1 MSDKSKNQNVIEEL
15 IVGHFDGSLTEPQE
29 TELAEALAAS
39 ASSKQLLLSYM
50 RMEGRLH
57 SLGRDGFLREPAAD
71 PEAIIRQPADITS
84 ADQHGN
90 QHSPSMRSR
99 FLAVSTSLAA
109 CAAVILMLTSGLWPS
124 SVNASSVLQK
134 AQHAAAEM
142 VDRTYRMVLA
152 DSDAESGS
160 GGREFTINVRGGGRY
175 VVRPTD
181 GGYVMGSDGTN
192 FWAARQTGPVWV
204 TGSFRSLSPE
214 LRRRIP
220 NRPLLGL
227 LTSPDEPFL
236 LDMSSLLSLIERE
249 YEIELGDSDD
259 VTEHHVRATLQ
270 SGRRGRPPVI
280 DFWADADSG
289 VVLRAKREWP
299 GGRQARFEFVKS
311 STLPD
316 QWYHYSQH
324 APDRQIQRVGA
335 TDAQ

>member
-1 MSDKSKNQNVIEEL
+1 MTDNAQNQDAIEEL
-15 IVGHFDGSLTEPQE
+15 IVGHFDGRLSEQQE
-29 TELAEALAAS
+29 TELAAALAAS
-39 ASSKQLLLSYM
+39 SESKQLFLSYM

-57 SLGRDGFLREPAAD
+57 SLGRDGFLREPTAEPDAFHRAAAD
-71 PEAIIRQPADITS
+71 VTPV
-84 ADQHGN
+84 DQNDN

-99 FLAVSTSLAA
+99 FLAVSTSLAV
-109 CAAVILMLTSGLWPS
+109 CAAVVLMITVGLWPS
-124 SVNASSVLQK
+124 SVSAGSVLQK
-134 AQHAAAEM
+134 AQQAAAEL
-142 VDRTYRMVLA
+142 VDRTYRLVIF
-152 DSDAESGS
+152 DTNAESDF

-214 LRRRIP
+214 LRQRIP
-220 NRPLLGL
+220 NRPLLSL

-249 YEIELGDSDD
+249 YELELEDSDD
-259 VTEHHVRATLQ
+259 VTEHHVRATLR
-270 SGRRGRPPVI
+270 SGRRSRPPVI

-289 VVLRAKREWP
+289 VVLRAQREWQ
-299 GGRQARFEFVKS
+299 GGRQARFEFVE
-311 STLPD
+311 STTLSD

-324 APDRQIQRVGA
+324 APDRQIQRVNA
-335 TDAQ
+335 TNTQ